1 VPERSG
7 GPDAQREI
15 PSGAGAPSKPSPLTP
30 RHLEIL
36 SRVARGRTNRQVGED
51 LGISERTV
59 RNHLR
64 AIQHRLATS
73 DRTHAV
79 VMAIGRGWIAIPI
92 EPEGPEDAAPPGTSE
107 VVVNG
112 QA

>member
-1 VPERSG
+1 MSESTVEREAAGEQPRG
-7 GPDAQREI
+7 GLESARREI
-15 PSGAGAPSKPSPLTP
+15 PLTP

-36 SRVARGRTNRQVGED
+36 ALVARGKTNRQVGEE

-64 AIQHRLATS
+64 EVQHRLATS

-79 VMAIGRGWIAIPI
+79 VVAIGRGWITIPV
-92 EPEGPEDAAPPGTSE
+92 EPESTGSPIPHTAAGS
-107 VVVNG
+107 V
-112 QA
+112 

>member
-1 VPERSG
+1 MPERSG
-7 GPDAQREI
+7 GPGAPRVTRPD
-15 PSGAGAPSKPSPLTP
+15 AGASPKPSPLTP

-92 EPEGPEDAAPPGTSE
+92 EPERPDDAPTPGAPE